1 MRSARPASL
10 RGCMET
16 APSRTGTAREL
27 RRCISATVSPWPV
40 TPMNRTRRSAR
51 ASTAARSA
59 VLAERD
65 VPLGRVH
72 EAVQLDQI
80 DMADLHSVER
90 AADLLSRGQ

>member
-1 MRSARPASL
+1 
-10 RGCMET
+10 
-16 APSRTGTAREL
+16 
-27 RRCISATVSPWPV
+27 
-40 TPMNRTRRSAR
+40 MNRTRRSAR
-51 ASTAARSA
+51 ASHGRAQRP

-72 EAVQLDQI
+72 QAVQLDQI